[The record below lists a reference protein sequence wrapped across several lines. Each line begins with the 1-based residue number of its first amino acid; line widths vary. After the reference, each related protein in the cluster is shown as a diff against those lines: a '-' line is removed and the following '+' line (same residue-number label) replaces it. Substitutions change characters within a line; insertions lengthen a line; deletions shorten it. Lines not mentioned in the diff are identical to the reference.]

1 MESERTKMQDSDQ
14 PRGDVSRQRQ
24 RRISPEAGRA
34 LEILGH
40 AIEYLMDQHAHEGSL
55 LKWEQA
61 HLEALSILKAL
72 NRQIYLECPIVPS
85 LEDRIQ
91 HLFRRRS

>member
-1 MESERTKMQDSDQ
+1 
-14 PRGDVSRQRQ
+14 
-24 RRISPEAGRA
+24 

-61 HLEALSILKAL
+61 HLEALSIIKAL
-72 NRQIYLECPIVPS
+72 SRQIYLECPIVPS
-85 LEDRIQ
+85 LDERI
-91 HLFRRRS
+91 LRFLRKWF